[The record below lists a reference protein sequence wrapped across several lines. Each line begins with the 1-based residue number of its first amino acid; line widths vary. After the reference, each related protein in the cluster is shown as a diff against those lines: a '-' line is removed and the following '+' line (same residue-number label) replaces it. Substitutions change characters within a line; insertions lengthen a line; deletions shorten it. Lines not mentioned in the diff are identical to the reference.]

1 MLLWIAA
8 VLAAGAG
15 AGICLGTGAFENYH
29 WLWVLPLSFA
39 GLFLVLIAA
48 AFGVFYLVCRRVDLD
63 TPQEHD
69 DLPFRRASKPFIDA
83 ILGILMTRITVEG
96 LEKMPKEGR
105 FLLVCNHLS
114 LLDPLVMLSRLS
126 GYQLSFISKKE
137 NRDMPIIGAVMH
149 RSMCQMIDRENDR
162 EALKSIIRCIRL
174 LKEDEVSV
182 VVFPEGY
189 TSRDGHLQHFRSGV
203 FKIALKAETPIVVC
217 TIQGTEKALSYGP
230 ICPKNIHFSKRIRL
244 RVAEVLPYESI
255 QGKTAVQVGQE
266 VYEIMAANLDPVNAP
281 LPEENPEQ
289 G

>member
-1 MLLWIAA
+1 MVLWTAAILALL
-8 VLAAGAG
+8 AG
-15 AGICLGTGAFENYH
+15 AGICLGTGAFENDN

-39 GLFLVLIAA
+39 GLFLVLVGA

-69 DLPFRRASKPFIDA
+69 DLKFRRAAKPFIDA

-96 LEKMPKEGR
+96 ADKIPTDGR

-114 LLDPLVMLSRLS
+114 LLDPLVMLSRLPQF
-126 GYQLSFISKKE
+126 QLAFISKKE
-137 NRDMPIIGAVMH
+137 NRDMPIVGAVMH
-149 RSMCQMIDRENDR
+149 RSMCQMIDRENDK

-174 LKEDEVSV
+174 LKDDEVNV

-203 FKIALKAETPIVVC
+203 FKIALKAEVPIVVC
-217 TIQGTEKALSYGP
+217 TLQGTEKALSYNSVIRFGKP
-230 ICPKNIHFSKRIRL
+230 IRL
-244 RVAEVLPYESI
+244 RVAEVLPYESLR
-255 QGKTAVQVGQE
+255 GKTTVQIGQE
-266 VYEIMAANLDPVNAP
+266 VFDIMAANLCPANAP
-281 LPEENPEQ
+281 LREENQ

>member
-1 MLLWIAA
+1 MILWIAA

-15 AGICLGTGAFENYH
+15 AGICLGTGAFENFS
-29 WLWVLPLSFA
+29 WLWVLPLCFI
-39 GLFLVLIAA
+39 GFFLVLVAA
-48 AFGVFYLVCRRVDLD
+48 AFGVFWLVCRRVDLD
-63 TPQEHD
+63 APQEHD
-69 DLPFRRASKPFIDA
+69 DLAFRRASKPFIDA

-105 FLLVCNHLS
+105 FLLACNHLS
-114 LLDPLVMLSRLS
+114 LLDPLVMLSKLS

-137 NRDMPIIGAVMH
+137 NRDMPLIGAVMH

-174 LKEDEVSV
+174 LKEDEVNV

-230 ICPKNIHFSKRIRL
+230 IRPKNIHFGKRIRF

-255 QGKTAVQVGQE
+255 RGKTAVQVGQE
-266 VYEIMAANLDPVNAP
+266 VYEIMAANLDPENAP

>member
-1 MLLWIAA
+1 MVLWTAA
-8 VLAAGAG
+8 VAAALAG
-15 AGICLGTGAFENYH
+15 AGICLGTGAFQNYS
-29 WLWVLPLSFA
+29 WLWMLPLCFA
-39 GLFLVLIAA
+39 GLFLALVGA

-69 DLPFRRASKPFIDA
+69 DLKFRRAAKPFIDA

-96 LEKMPKEGR
+96 VEKMPKDGR

-126 GYQLSFISKKE
+126 RFQLSFISKKE
-137 NRDMPIIGAVMH
+137 NRDMPIVGAVMH

-174 LKEDEVSV
+174 LKEDEVNV

-189 TSRDGHLQHFRSGV
+189 TSQDGHLQHFRSGV
-203 FKIALKAETPIVVC
+203 FKIALKAEVPIVVC
-217 TIQGTEKALSYGP
+217 TLEGTEKVLSYGDLV
-230 ICPKNIHFSKRIRL
+230 PKNIHFGKSVRL
-244 RVAEVLPYESI
+244 RVAEVLPYESLR
-255 QGKTAVQVGQE
+255 GKTAVQIGQE
-266 VYEIMAANLDPVNAP
+266 AFEIMAANLCPANAP
-281 LPEENPEQ
+281 LSNENP